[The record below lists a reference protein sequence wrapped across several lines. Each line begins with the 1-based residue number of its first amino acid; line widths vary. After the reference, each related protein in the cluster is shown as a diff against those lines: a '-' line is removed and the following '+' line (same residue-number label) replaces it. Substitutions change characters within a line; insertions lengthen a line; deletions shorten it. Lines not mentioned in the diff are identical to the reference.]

1 MTDPALLAAVEFA
14 RAAAR
19 EHAGT
24 EVGPHVEVR
33 AEDSVSATHLFD
45 ADKPGYR
52 GWRWAVTVA
61 IAEVGD
67 DVTVSEVV
75 LMPGPDA
82 LVAPP
87 WIPWQDRVR
96 AGDLGV
102 GDLLPTDPDDPRLA
116 PAYLA
121 SDDPE
126 VERLAVEVGLG
137 RVRVLSRPGRLDAA
151 DRWKVGEF
159 GPGSDMARGAPAAC
173 GTCGFY
179 LPVAGSLGAA
189 FGVCG
194 NEISPADGRAVHA
207 GYGCGA
213 HSEADVEQISPVLVA
228 ELIYDDARLDVEQHA
243 EAGTAA
249 DSADDVSADDAGA
262 DGTADDAG
270 ADGSAD
276 EAGAAGE
283 PSDESVDLAVAAV
296 AQGELADEPSG
307 QPESDQHA

>member
-1 MTDPALLAAVEFA
+1 MTSTPAPEVVTDPALLAAVEFA

-19 EHAGT
+19 EHAGA
-24 EVGPHVEVR
+24 EVGAHVAVR
-33 AEDSVSATHLFD
+33 AEDSASATHLFD
-45 ADKPGYR
+45 AAKPGYR

-61 IAEVGD
+61 IAAPDD
-67 DVTVSEVV
+67 DVTVSEVA

-116 PAYLA
+116 PGYAG

-126 VERLAVEVGLG
+126 VEALAMEVGLG
-137 RVRVLSRPGRLDAA
+137 RVRVLSRLGRLDAA
-151 DRWKVGEF
+151 DRWQTGEF
-159 GPGSDMARGAPAAC
+159 GPGADMARGAPASC

-213 HSEADVEQISPVLVA
+213 HSEAEVEQISPVLVA
-228 ELIYDDARLDVEQHA
+228 DLIYDDARLDI
-243 EAGTAA
+243 EAHEAAA
-249 DSADDVSADDAGA
+249 DEPDPE
-262 DGTADDAG
+262 
-270 ADGSAD
+270 AD
-276 EAGAAGE
+276 EHAAGE
-283 PSDESVDLAVAAV
+283 PSAESVEQAVAAV
-296 AQGELADEPSG
+296 AQAEQADEPSG
-307 QPESDQHA
+307 QPESDQQG